1 MEQSRIKNTSRNL
14 VYAVIFQVVKVGLVF
29 IGRIVLAQM
38 LGTEYLGINGLFSN
52 ILSILSLADLGM
64 TTALMYSLYKPLA
77 EHDEVKIS
85 QYMNCFKK
93 LYRIIAIVIGTI
105 GILLIPFLKYL
116 VNLPNEMPHI
126 YLYYILLLI
135 NSVVSYLF
143 VYKTTLI
150 SADQKMYIIN
160 KYDTIFQFILFVFQ
174 MTILIFTKNFTL
186 YLVANIICTVG
197 SNLLKVKKTEEIYPF
212 LKKNKMDILPK
223 TERKDLFTNVYS
235 LFFYRLGAVIQGH
248 TDNILISIFVGTI
261 YVGYYSNYSA
271 IITAAITF
279 ITMVFTSLK
288 ASVGNYII
296 SKSKEDQL
304 KMFSILEGFC
314 SICFIILIPD
324 FIQICFGME
333 YVLSFEVLIC
343 IVLDFYTSHIRQ
355 TLWAYRETTGI
366 FKKTRYV
373 TMITAIINIV
383 LSIILGYYFGVI
395 GIIGAT
401 VIARMMCA
409 WWIEPIIIFRDY
421 FNSSPIPYF
430 VTYIKR
436 MILVTVICIAT
447 YVICD
452 IIPSIN
458 LYISFIIKSI
468 ICLIIPTFII
478 GLIYRKSEAAMYI
491 KENLLKKVGK
501 SYEK

>member
-1 MEQSRIKNTSRNL
+1 
-14 VYAVIFQVVKVGLVF
+14 
-29 IGRIVLAQM
+29 
-38 LGTEYLGINGLFSN
+38 
-52 ILSILSLADLGM
+52 
-64 TTALMYSLYKPLA
+64 
-77 EHDEVKIS
+77 
-85 QYMNCFKK
+85 
-93 LYRIIAIVIGTI
+93 
-105 GILLIPFLKYL
+105 
-116 VNLPNEMPHI
+116 
-126 YLYYILLLI
+126 
-135 NSVVSYLF
+135 
-143 VYKTTLI
+143 
-150 SADQKMYIIN
+150 
-160 KYDTIFQFILFVFQ
+160 
-174 MTILIFTKNFTL
+174 
-186 YLVANIICTVG
+186 
-197 SNLLKVKKTEEIYPF
+197 
-212 LKKNKMDILPK
+212 
-223 TERKDLFTNVYS
+223 
-235 LFFYRLGAVIQGH
+235 
-248 TDNILISIFVGTI
+248 
-261 YVGYYSNYSA
+261 
-271 IITAAITF
+271 
-279 ITMVFTSLK
+279 
-288 ASVGNYII
+288 
-296 SKSKEDQL
+296 
-304 KMFSILEGFC
+304 MFSILEVYNFCLVGFC